1 MRDILDTVTASLR
14 YVLALSAIG
23 IACSSVGG
31 RAQTSMSSGTTML
44 SASVLVTWM
53 VHSEA
58 DGASVLDVAV
68 FWRGAPGWFTVGDPN
83 SRSGGGSSSGLP
95 DGRRGPETHF
105 IAVGSLKLEVTFDP
119 AARSAKVQGETMST
133 DDANVILV
141 DDVDSPAGPRIVSTM
156 LVDARSSNSPVNIE
170 AVVARTPALVP
181 FLRCDARFP
190 NQPQRPRIEAETT
203 QQIADLICARLTGQ

>member
-1 MRDILDTVTASLR
+1 
-14 YVLALSAIG
+14 
-23 IACSSVGG
+23 
-31 RAQTSMSSGTTML
+31 
-44 SASVLVTWM
+44 
-53 VHSEA
+53 
-58 DGASVLDVAV
+58 
-68 FWRGAPGWFTVGDPN
+68 
-83 SRSGGGSSSGLP
+83 
-95 DGRRGPETHF
+95 
-105 IAVGSLKLEVTFDP
+105 VTFDP

-190 NQPQRPRIEAETT
+190 NQPQRPRIEAETA